1 MRYRTNFS
9 RLLSKTAIAVHVV
22 FALWVS
28 PAAALEGEARI
39 VDGDT
44 LVIDGERIR
53 LHGIDAPESAQRCG
67 TGPGWSC
74 GRQATAALTEM
85 IGGQPVRCEGCER
98 DRYKRLIAV
107 CYVGSLDLN
116 RAMVAQGMAL
126 AYRQYSRDY
135 VPAEDEA
142 RASGA
147 GMWAGPFVPPWEW
160 RRGVR

>member
-1 MRYRTNFS
+1 MLRIILTII
-9 RLLSKTAIAVHVV
+9 LIAL
-22 FALWVS
+22 AT
-28 PAAALEGEARI
+28 PAAALEGQARI

-44 LVIDGERIR
+44 LAIAGERIR

-67 TGPGWSC
+67 DGGGWAC

-85 IGGQPVRCEGCER
+85 IGGRPVRCEGRER

-116 RAMVAQGMAL
+116 GAMVAQGFAL
-126 AYRQYSRDY
+126 AYRRYATDY
-135 VPAEDEA
+135 IEAEDKA

-160 RRGVR
+160 RRGMR